1 MSNIDH
7 SYLNKESLT
16 ELRQADL
23 EDYIIDLAWSPD
35 GEKLAVVT
43 VEGAVFLFGNY
54 GDTGKYK
61 LIGQHA
67 GGGNS
72 VSWRSDGVEF
82 ATAGHDGQ
90 VKVWDGISGQE
101 IIALSVGDL
110 WVTKVIYNPSS
121 KCLATAAV
129 RCDKE
134 P

>member
-7 SYLNKESLT
+7 SFLNKESLT
-16 ELRQADL
+16 ELRQAAL

-43 VEGAVFLFGNY
+43 VEGAVFLFENY
-54 GDTGKYK
+54 GDTANYK
-61 LIGQHA
+61 LIGQHT

-90 VKVWDGISGQE
+90 AKVWDGISGQE
-101 IIALSVGDL
+101 IISLSVGES
-110 WVTKVIYNPSS
+110 WVTKVM
-121 KCLATAAV
+121 
-129 RCDKE
+129 
-134 P
+134 